1 VGTAEQVWTRQKS
14 DSPTRRPERVGAING
29 RRATASGSEW
39 PHSAAVNPYR
49 VSVTDHGTD
58 PTGILDSTSAI
69 NTAAADAKLLR
80 AVMGVMGM
88 KTIGAI

>member
-49 VSVTDHGTD
+49 VTDHGAD
-58 PTGILDSTSAI
+58 PSGILDSTSAI

-80 AVMGVMGM
+80 AVMGVMDM